1 MAKPPETRDRFQ
13 ISAQASTERV
23 GELLATL
30 TKMGFENIGYE
41 VITEVPTF
49 KRNGA
54 KRPGPAPDAA
64 PAPVRADD
72 GISAKDFVAAY
83 LADHPSFH
91 ISELV
96 NAFKGRGWSGNN
108 AYKIARD
115 LAEAGI
121 LRKLDQSNYTRT
133 DIKALAPPKAPAAA
147 PKPKAPPKP
156 GSAPKKSRE
165 GVAKYDV
172 SNRDLML
179 LAIGKRKIVTI
190 AEMRAHL
197 AGEGRPQKSASPM
210 LFKMTQDGLFK
221 RTGTEGEYAVTEL
234 GQKEARKIRDL
245 AARKPKAAAPN
256 AEIADAG

>member
-30 TKMGFENIGYE
+30 VKMGFENIGYE
-41 VITEVPTF
+41 VITDVSTF

-54 KRPGPAPDAA
+54 KRPAPDAA
-64 PAPVRADD
+64 PAPARADD

-121 LRKLDQSNYTRT
+121 LRKLDQSNYARA

-147 PKPKAPPKP
+147 PKPAPKP

-179 LAIGKRKIVTI
+179 LAVGKRKIVTI

-221 RTGTEGEYAVTEL
+221 RTGTEGEYAVTDK
-234 GQKEARKIRDL
+234 GQKEARNVRDRDH
-245 AARKPKAAAPN
+245 ARRKKAATEASIP
-256 AEIADAG
+256 ATEVTDA